1 MQKNKMRRTT
11 FDPKQD
17 RLSYGELLS
26 PPPEFTLQKAVC
38 TTYSLDLQTLVA
50 STIALGLGE
59 ATDSELA
66 KNPLNLLYALQKVI
80 DKMLIFCDSS
90 QIHSIEAKKRNR
102 FLGLLEKSV
111 VPVSLKSKDYRGF
124 PSFHPKCWILQ
135 YRHVN
140 DAKRFRYKFIVLS
153 RNLTFDRS
161 WDVSVCLDG
170 VENNDSSVDLQTK
183 RLIGFVDFLKKQI
196 DANDSNVDS
205 KCQFINELI
214 DGLTNAKFKTFD
226 RNFADFE
233 ILPIGTGAFDINKDQ
248 LFKTTDFDC
257 ITVMSPFVSK
267 SVVER
272 LMCGRDSYYDRK
284 LVTRESELYK
294 IKDLPRSFDVLCLQD
309 HIVDGEEITS
319 DLGDDYPKTEDIHA
333 KIYFTQ
339 DSNGVNTLYLGSMN
353 ASENGINR
361 NVELMLKLTCTN
373 YSPFNF
379 NAELDLEDAKK
390 YFKEIDFD
398 VLNFD
403 ELPPTPD
410 EEFEKAVKTLCRLEL
425 SARVIDL
432 DNGTYNVEIS
442 IPNYT
447 DNGLNLRIS
456 PFFVK
461 GIVVEISSFFVI
473 EGLTFSQLSEF
484 YVISN
489 DKNERIIIIPTF
501 DMPEGREQNII
512 TSIISSKKKLSEYI
526 AFVLGDDA
534 LTSFADEVLDIIEG
548 EFTDGKNDK
557 KASAADD
564 MIPIYE
570 RMLKTSVTNP
580 DRIKEIESIIQMIDD
595 ETIVTPEFKRLYE
608 TFKKTLQL

>member
-1 MQKNKMRRTT
+1 MQKSKMRKTT
-11 FDPKQD
+11 FDPKQN

-26 PPPEFTLQKAVC
+26 PPPEFALQKALC

-80 DKMLIFCDSS
+80 DKLLIFCDSS
-90 QIHSIEAKKRNR
+90 QIYSVESKKRNR

-111 VPVSLKSKDYRGF
+111 VPVSLKSKSLRGY

-135 YRHVN
+135 YRHVS
-140 DAKRFRYKFIVLS
+140 DEKRLKYKFIVLS

-170 VENNDSSVDLQTK
+170 VENHDSVVDFQTQ
-183 RLIGFVDFLKKQI
+183 RLIGFVEFLKNQI
-196 DANDSNVDS
+196 DANDSNA
-205 KCQFINELI
+205 KYKYLFIDELI
-214 DGLTNAKFKTFD
+214 DVLSKAKFKTED

-233 ILPIGTGAFDINKDQ
+233 ILPIGTGSFDINDDNLLINKN
-248 LFKTTDFDC
+248 FVN

-267 SVVER
+267 SVIKH
-272 LMCGRDSYYDRK
+272 LLCNKNSYYPQK

-294 IKDLPRSFDVLCLQD
+294 IKDLPRYFGVFCLQD
-309 HIVDGEEITS
+309 HIVDGEEMTS
-319 DLGDDYPKTEDIHA
+319 DSGNDSTMTEDIHA

-339 DSNGVNTLYLGSMN
+339 DSKGEKTLYLGSMN
-353 ASENGINR
+353 ASDNGINR
-361 NVELMLKLTCTN
+361 NVELMLKLTCAN
-373 YSPFNF
+373 YSPYNF
-379 NAELDLEDAKK
+379 NTELELWGTNK
-390 YFKEIDFD
+390 YFKEIDFNII
-398 VLNFD
+398 NFD
-403 ELPPTPD
+403 EPPAQNND
-410 EEFEKAVKTLCRLEL
+410 FEKALKKLCRMDL

-432 DNGTYNVEIS
+432 ENGTYNVEIS

-447 DNGLNLRIS
+447 DNGLNLKII
-456 PFFVK
+456 PFFAK
-461 GIVVEISSFFVI
+461 GIVVEISSLFVI

-484 YVISN
+484 YIIT
-489 DKNERIIIIPTF
+489 DGDNERIIKISTE

-526 AFVLGDDA
+526 AFILGDDA
-534 LTSFADEVLDIIEG
+534 LTSFADEVLDIIDG
-548 EFTDGKNDK
+548 EFTDDNNTNKT
-557 KASAADD
+557 SPSDD

-580 DRIKEIESIIQMIDD
+580 DRIREIESIIQMIDD
-595 ETIVTPEFKRLYE
+595 ENIVTSDFKRLYE